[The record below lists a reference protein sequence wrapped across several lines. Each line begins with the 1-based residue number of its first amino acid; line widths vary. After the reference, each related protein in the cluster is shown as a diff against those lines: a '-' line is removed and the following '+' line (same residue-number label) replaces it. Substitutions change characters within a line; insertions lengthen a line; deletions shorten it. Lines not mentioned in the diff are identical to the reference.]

1 MRLWMGPRARETSS
15 GGRRLADAFVEGAA
29 REGRPGE
36 EGGDWRMRLRFTQ
49 GGVGAECG
57 GGGGMQHLPLRNTL
71 PDPLQLG
78 GSQNRP
84 SRFSGKTNRPTTVS
98 WVVPFPSAV
107 VRTASMM
114 SPLYLYSYE
123 VTRTSIV
130 TRVFGM

>member
-1 MRLWMGPRARETSS
+1 M
-15 GGRRLADAFVEGAA
+15 
-29 REGRPGE
+29 
-36 EGGDWRMRLRFTQ
+36 
-49 GGVGAECG
+49 G
-57 GGGGMQHLPLRNTL
+57 GGGGHAAPSLRNTL